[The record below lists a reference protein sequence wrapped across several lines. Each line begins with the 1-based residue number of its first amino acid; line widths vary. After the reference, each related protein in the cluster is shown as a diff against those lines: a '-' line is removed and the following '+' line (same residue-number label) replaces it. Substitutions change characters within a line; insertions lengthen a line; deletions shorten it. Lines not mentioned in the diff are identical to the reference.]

1 MRRWLEMGRFM
12 QETGWLEGWLV
23 GKKDS
28 LHDVMRENKRK
39 ETAVAQLV
47 QTQRAFPL
55 IAGTVEH
62 DFWTRVGS
70 RGHAWLGHVCR
81 GTRAVLLGGL
91 RVTSVARR

>member
-12 QETGWLEGWLV
+12 QETGWLEGWLE
-23 GKKDS
+23 GKDS

-47 QTQRAFPL
+47 QTQKAFPL
-55 IAGTVEH
+55 IAGTVER

-81 GTRAVLLGGL
+81 GTRAVLRGGR

>member
-12 QETGWLEGWLV
+12 QETGWREGWLE

-47 QTQRAFPL
+47 LSRERNREGHLLCCIGPL
-55 IAGTVEH
+55 
-62 DFWTRVGS
+62 S
-70 RGHAWLGHVCR
+70 
-81 GTRAVLLGGL
+81 
-91 RVTSVARR
+91 